1 MDRDTLRTHLNTLGG
16 IRAEHRR
23 RGYLSKT
30 EERLATAIDALAGV
44 LVDVLNE
51 PPPMLQM
58 TVGTGPHVML
68 PGPVLESPGDV
79 FRPADFPSEL
89 EGKSPDQQFR
99 DEYGRPGVV
108 EPDPR
113 D

>member
-30 EERLATAIDALAGV
+30 EERLASAIDALAGV

-51 PPPMLQM
+51 PPPML
-58 TVGTGPHVML
+58 VRRVDTGPHVML
-68 PGPVLESPGDV
+68 PGPILPAPGDV
-79 FRPADFPSEL
+79 FQPADFPSER
-89 EGKSPDQQFR
+89 EAPDM
-99 DEYGRPGVV
+99 DTIHPA
-108 EPDPR
+108 DPR